1 MPAHIC
7 KACGVQYPSAE
18 GPPASCKICDDE
30 RQYVPDAGQQWT
42 TLDEM
47 RASGYQSTFTEI
59 EPGLTGIGTQPW
71 FAIGQRPLLVQTPNG
86 NALWDCNSYLDDDTI
101 ARVRA
106 LGGVAAIS
114 ASHPHFYGAVIEW
127 SHAFGNAPV
136 YLPRADEQWITRPD
150 PVVRLWAGSEEV
162 LPGVTL
168 VQTGGHFEGSAVLHW
183 AAGAEGR
190 GVLLTG
196 DTIHVV
202 QDKRYVTF
210 MRSYPNQIPLPESMV
225 RAIVDAIRPYE
236 FDRLYGGWWFAT
248 VPTDA
253 KAAVERSA
261 ERYIAWIND
270 RRPRNLSS

>member
-1 MPAHIC
+1 MPAYIC
-7 KACGVQYPSAE
+7 KACGVQYAPSAA
-18 GPPASCKICDDE
+18 PPATCVICDDE

-42 TLDEM
+42 TLDGM
-47 RASGYQSTFTEI
+47 RESGYKSTFTEI
-59 EPGLTGIGTQPW
+59 EPGLYGIGTQPW

-86 NALWDCNSYLDDDTI
+86 NVLWDGNSYFDDETI

-127 SHAFGNAPV
+127 SHAFDNAPV
-136 YLPRADEQWITRPD
+136 YLARADEQWITRPD
-150 PVVRLWAGSEEV
+150 PVVRLWAGTEEV

-168 VQTGGHFEGSAVLHW
+168 IQTGGHFEGSAVLHW

-196 DTIHVV
+196 DSITVV

-210 MRSYPNQIPLPESMV
+210 MRSYPNQVPLPASMV
-225 RAIVDAIRPYE
+225 RAIVDAVRPYE
-236 FDRLYGGWWFAT
+236 FDRLYGGWWFAV
-248 VPTDA
+248 VPSDA

-261 ERYIAWIND
+261 ERYVRWIME
-270 RRPRNLSS
+270 RP